1 MAVYYTSN
9 TLIDAVRRRASLP
22 KADSLY
28 SDEDI
33 LAFATDEIY
42 DDVLP
47 LIRNS
52 QEEYLIYTK
61 KVLVQNGV
69 QAYEIPERSVAS
81 ELRDLYFEDSNG
93 NIYEMT
99 RILPDDKF
107 DRRYLSRSVS
117 QPYNFYMENNTIVLN
132 EKINSPATGYL
143 VMKFILRPS
152 ALVITDRVAKITD
165 IDRTTGIIT
174 VNKIPSVFN
183 MSLKYDFTKTRSPH
197 NMLAMDV
204 SAVGLNLISNQI
216 TFNAADIPQ
225 NLAVG
230 DRICIENE
238 SDIPQIPTEMHRLVI
253 AKTVERVLEGI
264 RDSEGLANAIRKTQQ
279 VERGMD
285 DLMENRVT
293 SAPLKIKNK
302 TSFLRRR
309 FRRRF

>member
-117 QPYNFYMENNTIVLN
+117 QPYNFYMENNTVVLN

-174 VNKIPSVFN
+174 VSKIPSVFN

-216 TFNAADIPQ
+216 TFNVEDIPQ

>member
-1 MAVYYTSN
+1 VAVYYTSN

-117 QPYNFYMENNTIVLN
+117 QPYNFYMENNTVVLN

-174 VNKIPSVFN
+174 VSKIPSVFN

-216 TFNAADIPQ
+216 TFNVEDIPQ

>member
-42 DDVLP
+42 DDVIP

-152 ALVITDRVAKITD
+152 ALVVTDRVAKITD
-165 IDRTTGIIT
+165 IDRTTGVIT
-174 VNKIPSVFN
+174 VSKIPSVFD

-197 NMLAMDV
+197 NMLGMDV
-204 SAVGLNLISNQI
+204 SPIGFNLISNQI
-216 TFNAADIPQ
+216 TFNVSDIPDK
-225 NLAVG
+225 LAVG

-264 RDSEGLANAIRKTQQ
+264 RDTDGLANAIRKTQQ
-279 VERGMD
+279 VEKGMD